1 MRDFIYHAPTSLE
14 EALSLLD
21 QYGED
26 ARPIAGGTAMV
37 NLLKQNL
44 VYADHLVG
52 LSKVP
57 GLRGITR
64 SNGDLRIGALTKHR
78 EVERSAEV
86 SEAAPLL
93 QEAYSRVA
101 TVRIRNMATV
111 GGGLTHADPAQDPP
125 PALMALGARG
135 CTGVLRRDAG
145 ACRSR
150 TSSSTTT
157 RRRWHRARLLTEV
170 IVPAQPQDARGVYL
184 KFLPRTEDDYATVAV
199 AALARVENGVC
210 ADVRVALGAVAPT
223 PVRATA
229 VEAALEGQPVTADAI
244 RSAAEAVAGPGG
256 PARRLSRF
264 LRVQARHGRGV
275 HAAGAGA
282 GAGARGVKFTYD
294 VIVEAPQDRVW
305 AILSDV
311 PQAASLLPG
320 VEAVEQQPDGSYTG
334 TVRVRVGPI
343 GINLAGRME
352 VDQDR
357 AAGTWRLKAQAD
369 DRRIGGGV
377 ASTVETVVS
386 EPAPGR
392 TQMSVSA
399 DVQFSG
405 RLGQLGQP
413 LIKKKADDMVQEFAE
428 GLKRAVAG

>member
-52 LSKVP
+52 LGKVP

-86 SEAAPLL
+86 AEAAPLL

-125 PALMALGARG
+125 PALIALGARV
-135 CTGVLRRDAG
+135 VLA
-145 ACRSR
+145 
-150 TSSSTTT
+150 SSGGT
-157 RRRWHRARLLTEV
+157 RELPIEDLFVDYYETALAPGELLTEV
-170 IVPAQPQDARGVYL
+170 IVPAQPQGARAVYL

-210 ADVRVALGAVAPT
+210 TGVRVALGAVAPT

-244 RSAAEAVAGPGG
+244 RSAAEAVAGQVDPLTDFRGSSEYKRDM
-256 PARRLSRF
+256 AVVFTRRALE
-264 LRVQARHGRGV
+264 QALGL
-275 HAAGAGA
+275 GA
-282 GAGARGVKFTYD
+282 
-294 VIVEAPQDRVW
+294 
-305 AILSDV
+305 
-311 PQAASLLPG
+311 
-320 VEAVEQQPDGSYTG
+320 
-334 TVRVRVGPI
+334 
-343 GINLAGRME
+343 
-352 VDQDR
+352 
-357 AAGTWRLKAQAD
+357 
-369 DRRIGGGV
+369 
-377 ASTVETVVS
+377 
-386 EPAPGR
+386 
-392 TQMSVSA
+392 
-399 DVQFSG
+399 
-405 RLGQLGQP
+405 
-413 LIKKKADDMVQEFAE
+413 
-428 GLKRAVAG
+428 

>member
-52 LSKVP
+52 LGKVP

-86 SEAAPLL
+86 AEAAPLL

-125 PALMALGARG
+125 PALIALGAR
-135 CTGVLRRDAG
+135 VMLV
-145 ACRSR
+145 
-150 TSSSTTT
+150 SSGGT
-157 RRRWHRARLLTEV
+157 RELPIEDLFVDYYETALAQGEILTEV
-170 IVPAQPQDARGVYL
+170 VVPAQPQGARGVYL

-199 AALARVENGVC
+199 AALARVEDGLC
-210 ADVRVALGAVAPT
+210 ANVRVALGAVAPT

-244 RSAAEAVAGPGG
+244 RTAAEAVAGQVDPLADFRGSSEYKRDM
-256 PARRLSRF
+256 AVVFTRRALE
-264 LRVQARHGRGV
+264 QALGL
-275 HAAGAGA
+275 GA
-282 GAGARGVKFTYD
+282 
-294 VIVEAPQDRVW
+294 
-305 AILSDV
+305 
-311 PQAASLLPG
+311 
-320 VEAVEQQPDGSYTG
+320 
-334 TVRVRVGPI
+334 
-343 GINLAGRME
+343 
-352 VDQDR
+352 
-357 AAGTWRLKAQAD
+357 
-369 DRRIGGGV
+369 
-377 ASTVETVVS
+377 
-386 EPAPGR
+386 
-392 TQMSVSA
+392 
-399 DVQFSG
+399 
-405 RLGQLGQP
+405 
-413 LIKKKADDMVQEFAE
+413 
-428 GLKRAVAG
+428 

>member
-125 PALMALGARG
+125 PALIALGARV
-135 CTGVLRRDAG
+135 VLA
-145 ACRSR
+145 
-150 TSSSTTT
+150 SSGGT
-157 RRRWHRARLLTEV
+157 RELPIEDLFVDYYETALAQGELLTEV

-229 VEAALEGQPVTADAI
+229 VEAALEGQPVSADAI
-244 RSAAEAVAGPGG
+244 RSAAEAVAGQVDPLADFRGSSEYKRDM
-256 PARRLSRF
+256 AVVFTRRALE
-264 LRVQARHGRGV
+264 QALGL
-275 HAAGAGA
+275 GA
-282 GAGARGVKFTYD
+282 
-294 VIVEAPQDRVW
+294 
-305 AILSDV
+305 
-311 PQAASLLPG
+311 
-320 VEAVEQQPDGSYTG
+320 
-334 TVRVRVGPI
+334 
-343 GINLAGRME
+343 
-352 VDQDR
+352 
-357 AAGTWRLKAQAD
+357 
-369 DRRIGGGV
+369 
-377 ASTVETVVS
+377 
-386 EPAPGR
+386 
-392 TQMSVSA
+392 
-399 DVQFSG
+399 
-405 RLGQLGQP
+405 
-413 LIKKKADDMVQEFAE
+413 
-428 GLKRAVAG
+428 

>member
-52 LSKVP
+52 LGKVP

-86 SEAAPLL
+86 AEAAPLL
-93 QEAYSRVA
+93 REAYSRVA

-125 PALMALGARG
+125 PALIALGARV
-135 CTGVLRRDAG
+135 VLA
-145 ACRSR
+145 
-150 TSSSTTT
+150 SSGGT
-157 RRRWHRARLLTEV
+157 RELAIEDIFVDYYETALAQGEILTEV
-170 IVPAQPQDARGVYL
+170 VVPAQPQGARGVYL

-199 AALARVENGVC
+199 AALARVENGLC

-244 RSAAEAVAGPGG
+244 RTAAEAVADQVG

-264 LRVQARHGRGV
+264 LRVQARHGRGI

-282 GAGARGVKFTYD
+282 GAGARGVKFTYN

-311 PQAASLLPG
+311 PQAASLMPG
-320 VEAVEQQPDGSYTG
+320 VESVELQADGTYMG
-334 TVRVRVGPI
+334 VVRVRVGPI
-343 GINLAGRME
+343 GFNLAGRVE

-357 AAGTWRLKAQAD
+357 EAGTWRLKALAE

-386 EPAPGR
+386 EPAPGQ

>member
-44 VYADHLVG
+44 VYADHLIG
-52 LSKVP
+52 LGKVP

-86 SEAAPLL
+86 AEAAPLL
-93 QEAYSRVA
+93 REAYSRVA

-125 PALMALGARG
+125 PALMALGARV
-135 CTGVLRRDAG
+135 VLA
-145 ACRSR
+145 
-150 TSSSTTT
+150 SSGGT
-157 RRRWHRARLLTEV
+157 RELPIEDLFVDYYETALQPGEILTEV

-229 VEAALEGQPVTADAI
+229 VEAALEGQPVSADAI
-244 RSAAEAVAGPGG
+244 RSAAEAVAGQVDPLADFRGSSEYKRDM
-256 PARRLSRF
+256 AVVFTRRALE
-264 LRVQARHGRGV
+264 QALGL
-275 HAAGAGA
+275 GA
-282 GAGARGVKFTYD
+282 
-294 VIVEAPQDRVW
+294 
-305 AILSDV
+305 
-311 PQAASLLPG
+311 
-320 VEAVEQQPDGSYTG
+320 
-334 TVRVRVGPI
+334 
-343 GINLAGRME
+343 
-352 VDQDR
+352 
-357 AAGTWRLKAQAD
+357 
-369 DRRIGGGV
+369 
-377 ASTVETVVS
+377 
-386 EPAPGR
+386 
-392 TQMSVSA
+392 
-399 DVQFSG
+399 
-405 RLGQLGQP
+405 
-413 LIKKKADDMVQEFAE
+413 
-428 GLKRAVAG
+428 

>member
-52 LSKVP
+52 LGKVP

-86 SEAAPLL
+86 AEAAPLL
-93 QEAYSRVA
+93 REAYSRVA

-125 PALMALGARG
+125 PALMALGARV
-135 CTGVLRRDAG
+135 VLA
-145 ACRSR
+145 
-150 TSSSTTT
+150 SSGGT
-157 RRRWHRARLLTEV
+157 RELPIEDLFVDYYETALAPGELLTEV
-170 IVPAQPQDARGVYL
+170 IVPAQPQDAGGVYL

-244 RSAAEAVAGPGG
+244 RSAAEAVAGQVNPLADFRGSSEYKRDM
-256 PARRLSRF
+256 AVVFTRRALE
-264 LRVQARHGRGV
+264 QALGL
-275 HAAGAGA
+275 GA
-282 GAGARGVKFTYD
+282 
-294 VIVEAPQDRVW
+294 
-305 AILSDV
+305 
-311 PQAASLLPG
+311 
-320 VEAVEQQPDGSYTG
+320 
-334 TVRVRVGPI
+334 
-343 GINLAGRME
+343 
-352 VDQDR
+352 
-357 AAGTWRLKAQAD
+357 
-369 DRRIGGGV
+369 
-377 ASTVETVVS
+377 
-386 EPAPGR
+386 
-392 TQMSVSA
+392 
-399 DVQFSG
+399 
-405 RLGQLGQP
+405 
-413 LIKKKADDMVQEFAE
+413 
-428 GLKRAVAG
+428 

>member
-52 LSKVP
+52 LGKVP

-86 SEAAPLL
+86 AEAAPLL
-93 QEAYSRVA
+93 REAYSRVA

-125 PALMALGARG
+125 PALMALGARV
-135 CTGVLRRDAG
+135 VLA
-145 ACRSR
+145 
-150 TSSSTTT
+150 SSGGT
-157 RRRWHRARLLTEV
+157 RELPVEDLFVDYYETALQPGELLTEV
-170 IVPAQPQDARGVYL
+170 IVPAQPPDARGVYL

-199 AALARVENGVC
+199 AALARVENGLC

-244 RSAAEAVAGPGG
+244 RTAAEAVAGQVDPLADFRGSSEYKRDM
-256 PARRLSRF
+256 AVVFTRRALK
-264 LRVQARHGRGV
+264 QALGL
-275 HAAGAGA
+275 GA
-282 GAGARGVKFTYD
+282 
-294 VIVEAPQDRVW
+294 
-305 AILSDV
+305 
-311 PQAASLLPG
+311 
-320 VEAVEQQPDGSYTG
+320 
-334 TVRVRVGPI
+334 
-343 GINLAGRME
+343 
-352 VDQDR
+352 
-357 AAGTWRLKAQAD
+357 
-369 DRRIGGGV
+369 
-377 ASTVETVVS
+377 
-386 EPAPGR
+386 
-392 TQMSVSA
+392 
-399 DVQFSG
+399 
-405 RLGQLGQP
+405 
-413 LIKKKADDMVQEFAE
+413 
-428 GLKRAVAG
+428 

>member
-52 LSKVP
+52 LGKVP

-86 SEAAPLL
+86 AEAAPLL
-93 QEAYSRVA
+93 REAYSRVA

-125 PALMALGARG
+125 PALMALGARV
-135 CTGVLRRDAG
+135 VLA
-145 ACRSR
+145 
-150 TSSSTTT
+150 SSGGT
-157 RRRWHRARLLTEV
+157 RELAIEDIFVDYYETALAQGEILTEV
-170 IVPAQPQDARGVYL
+170 VVPAQPQDARGVYL

-199 AALARVENGVC
+199 AALARVENGLC

-244 RSAAEAVAGPGG
+244 WTAAEAVAGQVDPLADFRGSSEYKRDM
-256 PARRLSRF
+256 AVVFTRRALE
-264 LRVQARHGRGV
+264 QALGL
-275 HAAGAGA
+275 GA
-282 GAGARGVKFTYD
+282 
-294 VIVEAPQDRVW
+294 
-305 AILSDV
+305 
-311 PQAASLLPG
+311 
-320 VEAVEQQPDGSYTG
+320 
-334 TVRVRVGPI
+334 
-343 GINLAGRME
+343 
-352 VDQDR
+352 
-357 AAGTWRLKAQAD
+357 
-369 DRRIGGGV
+369 
-377 ASTVETVVS
+377 
-386 EPAPGR
+386 
-392 TQMSVSA
+392 
-399 DVQFSG
+399 
-405 RLGQLGQP
+405 
-413 LIKKKADDMVQEFAE
+413 
-428 GLKRAVAG
+428 

>member
-52 LSKVP
+52 LGKVP

-86 SEAAPLL
+86 AEAAPLL
-93 QEAYSRVA
+93 REAYSRVA

-125 PALMALGARG
+125 PALMALGARV
-135 CTGVLRRDAG
+135 VLA
-145 ACRSR
+145 
-150 TSSSTTT
+150 SSGGT
-157 RRRWHRARLLTEV
+157 RELPIEDLFVDYYETALAQGEILTEV
-170 IVPAQPQDARGVYL
+170 VVPAQPQVARGVYL

-229 VEAALEGQPVTADAI
+229 VEAALEWQPLSADAI
-244 RSAAEAVAGPGG
+244 RSAAEAVAGQVDPLADFRGSSEYKRDM
-256 PARRLSRF
+256 AVVFTRRALE
-264 LRVQARHGRGV
+264 QALGL
-275 HAAGAGA
+275 GA
-282 GAGARGVKFTYD
+282 
-294 VIVEAPQDRVW
+294 
-305 AILSDV
+305 
-311 PQAASLLPG
+311 
-320 VEAVEQQPDGSYTG
+320 
-334 TVRVRVGPI
+334 
-343 GINLAGRME
+343 
-352 VDQDR
+352 
-357 AAGTWRLKAQAD
+357 
-369 DRRIGGGV
+369 
-377 ASTVETVVS
+377 
-386 EPAPGR
+386 
-392 TQMSVSA
+392 
-399 DVQFSG
+399 
-405 RLGQLGQP
+405 
-413 LIKKKADDMVQEFAE
+413 
-428 GLKRAVAG
+428 

>member
-1 MRDFIYHAPTSLE
+1 M
-14 EALSLLD
+14 
-21 QYGED
+21 
-26 ARPIAGGTAMV
+26 
-37 NLLKQNL
+37 
-44 VYADHLVG
+44 
-52 LSKVP
+52 
-57 GLRGITR
+57 
-64 SNGDLRIGALTKHR
+64 
-78 EVERSAEV
+78 
-86 SEAAPLL
+86 
-93 QEAYSRVA
+93 
-101 TVRIRNMATV
+101 
-111 GGGLTHADPAQDPP
+111 
-125 PALMALGARG
+125 
-135 CTGVLRRDAG
+135 
-145 ACRSR
+145 
-150 TSSSTTT
+150 
-157 RRRWHRARLLTEV
+157 
-170 IVPAQPQDARGVYL
+170 PAQPQDARGVYL

-199 AALARVENGVC
+199 AALARVENGLC

-244 RSAAEAVAGPGG
+244 RTAAEAVADQVDPLADFRGSSEYKRDM
-256 PARRLSRF
+256 AVVFTRRALE
-264 LRVQARHGRGV
+264 
-275 HAAGAGA
+275 A
-282 GAGARGVKFTYD
+282 GAGARGVKFTYN

-311 PQAASLLPG
+311 PQAASLMPG
-320 VEAVEQQPDGSYTG
+320 VESVELQADGTYMG
-334 TVRVRVGPI
+334 VVRVRVGPI
-343 GINLAGRME
+343 GFNLAGRVE

-357 AAGTWRLKAQAD
+357 EAGTWRLKALAE

-386 EPAPGR
+386 EPAPGQ

>member
-21 QYGED
+21 QYGQD

-52 LSKVP
+52 LGKVP

-86 SEAAPLL
+86 AEAAPLL
-93 QEAYSRVA
+93 REAYSRVA

-125 PALMALGARG
+125 PALMALGARV
-135 CTGVLRRDAG
+135 VLA
-145 ACRSR
+145 
-150 TSSSTTT
+150 SSGGT
-157 RRRWHRARLLTEV
+157 RELPVEDLFVDYYETALAQGEILTEV

-229 VEAALEGQPVTADAI
+229 VEEALEGQPVTADAI
-244 RSAAEAVAGPGG
+244 RSAAEAVAGQVDPLADFRGSSEYKRDM
-256 PARRLSRF
+256 AVVFTRRALE
-264 LRVQARHGRGV
+264 QALGL
-275 HAAGAGA
+275 GA
-282 GAGARGVKFTYD
+282 
-294 VIVEAPQDRVW
+294 
-305 AILSDV
+305 
-311 PQAASLLPG
+311 
-320 VEAVEQQPDGSYTG
+320 
-334 TVRVRVGPI
+334 
-343 GINLAGRME
+343 
-352 VDQDR
+352 
-357 AAGTWRLKAQAD
+357 
-369 DRRIGGGV
+369 
-377 ASTVETVVS
+377 
-386 EPAPGR
+386 
-392 TQMSVSA
+392 
-399 DVQFSG
+399 
-405 RLGQLGQP
+405 
-413 LIKKKADDMVQEFAE
+413 
-428 GLKRAVAG
+428 